1 MLLQTLYH
9 KRESEISLS
18 LSLFDFFLYHYNC
31 YLFPSYIIV
40 TLFPFLF
47 SLYFISSSSFFIF
60 LPSFSFV

>member
-18 LSLFDFFLYHYNC
+18 LPLFDFFLYH
-31 YLFPSYIIV
+31 YIIV

-60 LPSFSFV
+60 LPFFSFV